1 MTRAEHETTY
11 ALIFAIYSIP
21 PYIYFLRIGPGLS
34 IRSSTMHELLLVD
47 TDVEVPLLVPQLS
60 FSLPDKPLFFKKT
73 LVIVLASY
81 LFLPL
86 MGLHDDGEITS
97 LAYATILV
105 SLHLFFLLIY
115 FYRVR
120 YKDLEADSSSRTF
133 RVLGLVFCVI
143 LLLLVAGNLD
153 NDLKMLAVELIALC
167 AVHTVILAFLM
178 VKVEKIEAPIQ
189 QRIWLTKLKTIAS
202 AGSLLA
208 IFFINTQPLI
218 GSGIS
223 LTLVFFSIGCDA
235 SQFSKGETPTFP
247 KFLDSS
253 LLCIWISLF
262 AAFSLVPL
270 PDQGNLR
277 KFGPASIPLVLFTM
291 GQLSVCCINGGF
303 VFQLAVETVERRLWD
318 VNSPKYDQKNH
329 KSFLFVCRFI
339 THYWSVVFITMF
351 AGGFFNAYTNTC
363 VVAPEMNM
371 SHADTTIN
379 WVFGIMWSPAVIF
392 IALKFQRSLID
403 YLVKKTKTSS

>member
-1 MTRAEHETTY
+1 
-11 ALIFAIYSIP
+11 
-21 PYIYFLRIGPGLS
+21 
-34 IRSSTMHELLLVD
+34 MHELLLVD

-167 AVHTVILAFLM
+167 AVHTVILA
-178 VKVEKIEAPIQ
+178 
-189 QRIWLTKLKTIAS
+189 
-202 AGSLLA
+202 
-208 IFFINTQPLI
+208 
-218 GSGIS
+218 
-223 LTLVFFSIGCDA
+223 
-235 SQFSKGETPTFP
+235 
-247 KFLDSS
+247 
-253 LLCIWISLF
+253 
-262 AAFSLVPL
+262 
-270 PDQGNLR
+270 
-277 KFGPASIPLVLFTM
+277 
-291 GQLSVCCINGGF
+291 
-303 VFQLAVETVERRLWD
+303 
-318 VNSPKYDQKNH
+318 
-329 KSFLFVCRFI
+329 
-339 THYWSVVFITMF
+339 
-351 AGGFFNAYTNTC
+351 
-363 VVAPEMNM
+363 
-371 SHADTTIN
+371 
-379 WVFGIMWSPAVIF
+379 
-392 IALKFQRSLID
+392 
-403 YLVKKTKTSS
+403 